1 MKITVGPQ
9 SSQLCPCKKVT
20 QRNMHRGYQHM
31 WMEAEMREMH
41 LQAKEHKGL
50 SATRRSWEKAR
61 GPPPLEPQEG
71 MWPVQHLDFRLLAS
85 KPRRE

>member
-1 MKITVGPQ
+1 MRHFLGNRVFTRCNQVKMKITVGPQ

-50 SATRRSWEKAR
+50 SATHRSWEKAR
-61 GPPPLEPQEG
+61 GPPPLEP
-71 MWPVQHLDFRLLAS
+71 
-85 KPRRE
+85 